1 MLARKNTKVEI
12 PNTVTEIEE
21 YAFMGCSKLKGT
33 LTVPGSIKR
42 YQNMLLKDVQVRFH
56 WF

>member
-33 LTVPGSIKR
+33 LTVPGSIKKISEHAFER
-42 YQNMLLKDVQVRFH
+42 CTSEIPLV
-56 WF
+56 

>member
-1 MLARKNTKVEI
+1 MIRCLPGKNTKVEI

-33 LTVPGSIKR
+33 LTVSGSI
-42 YQNMLLKDVQVRFH
+42 N
-56 WF
+56 